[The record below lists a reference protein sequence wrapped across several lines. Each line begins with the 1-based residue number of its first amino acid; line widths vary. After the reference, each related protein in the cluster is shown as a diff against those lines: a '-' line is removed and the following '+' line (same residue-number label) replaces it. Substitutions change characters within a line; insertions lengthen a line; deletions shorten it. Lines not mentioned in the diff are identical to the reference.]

1 MRAISTEKSISDGNL
16 ELQKLFEFIRENASE
31 SKSYDIEKHIFSS
44 VLQIGFYAMQYFF
57 AEKGTGDVGPTLK
70 LDNGKI
76 LEKESCLRGRDY
88 YSIFG
93 KFKVPRTC
101 YRADGFW
108 GVMPLDFQVD
118 LPNRCYSYFLQEIQ
132 DIFSIRDSFGEA
144 SLSLE
149 KLLGLKISP
158 SRFEVISQDTSTSY
172 DELYKN

>member
-1 MRAISTEKSISDGNL
+1 
-16 ELQKLFEFIRENASE
+16 
-31 SKSYDIEKHIFSS
+31 
-44 VLQIGFYAMQYFF
+44 MQYFF

-70 LDNGKI
+70 LDNIKI

-93 KFKVPRTC
+93 KFKVRVL
-101 YRADGFW
+101 AIALMDFG
-108 GVMPLDFQVD
+108 GVMPLDFQAD

-149 KLLGLKISP
+149 KLLGLKISS

-172 DELYKN
+172 DEF